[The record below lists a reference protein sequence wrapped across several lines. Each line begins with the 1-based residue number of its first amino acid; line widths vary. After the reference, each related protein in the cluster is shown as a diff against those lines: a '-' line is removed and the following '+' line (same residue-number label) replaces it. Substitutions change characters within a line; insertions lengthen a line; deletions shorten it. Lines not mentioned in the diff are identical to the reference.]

1 MRKRL
6 STDEIMADNRLRGF
20 IRTLPYYQYVDYI
33 REHPEFRSDVTQA
46 LPDAHFMMLKDT
58 RHRMRAAH
66 VSEHEIA
73 ATLERLTQAAML
85 KRTVAQGVPKP
96 RMSRG
101 DVVIAAIAAHGT
113 MAAACS
119 VLFYATCPLPVF
131 ALLTTI
137 AVLWCVAKVLI
148 SAVSGEFTA

>member
-1 MRKRL
+1 MRKRW
-6 STDEIMADNRLRGF
+6 STKDLTDDNVHRAY
-20 IRTLPYYQYVDYI
+20 IRTLPRAQYLDYI
-33 REHPEFRSDVTQA
+33 REHPDFCGDVTQA
-46 LPDAHFMMLKDT
+46 LPDGHYIKLADT
-58 RHRMRAAH
+58 REDMASRGA
-66 VSEHEIA
+66 SDDEIV

-137 AVLWCVAKVLI
+137 AVMWCVAKVLI